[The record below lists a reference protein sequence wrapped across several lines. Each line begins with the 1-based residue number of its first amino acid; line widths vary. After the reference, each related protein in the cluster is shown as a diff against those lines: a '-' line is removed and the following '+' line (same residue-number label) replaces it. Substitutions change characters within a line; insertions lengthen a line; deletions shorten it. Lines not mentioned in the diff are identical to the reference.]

1 LAYGSEDKTIKL
13 WSMESLKIVA
23 ELRGH
28 KMKVL
33 AIAFSPDSKS
43 LASGSSDKSVKLWN
57 I

>member
-1 LAYGSEDKTIKL
+1 
-13 WSMESLKIVA
+13 MESLKIVA